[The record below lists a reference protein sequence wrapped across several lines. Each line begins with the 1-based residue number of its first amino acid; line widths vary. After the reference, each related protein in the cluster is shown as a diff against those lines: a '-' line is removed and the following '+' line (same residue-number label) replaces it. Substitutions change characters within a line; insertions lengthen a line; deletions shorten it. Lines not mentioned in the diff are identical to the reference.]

1 MIKKSDLK
9 PITAAIGT
17 VFVTSTLMTTSV
29 SAEENPFQMTDLSSG
44 YMVADGHEGK
54 CGEGKCGEKKSCKIK
69 KMKKMDTDGDGV
81 VSKDEFMA
89 HAEKKFS
96 RKDKNGDGVISA
108 DEMKRMKKHKEGKCG
123 EGKCGEGKCGEGK
136 CGEKKSDS

>member
-1 MIKKSDLK
+1 MLKKSNLK

-17 VFVTSTLMTTSV
+17 VFVTSTLIAAPA
-29 SAEENPFQMTDLSSG
+29 SADQNPFQMTELSSG

-54 CGEGKCGEKKSCKIK
+54 CGEGKCGDKKTCKIK
-69 KMKKMDTDGDGV
+69 KMKKMDTDGDGA

-136 CGEKKSDS
+136 CGEKESDS

>member
-1 MIKKSDLK
+1 MFKKSEIK
-9 PITAAIGT
+9 PIAAAIGT
-17 VFVTSTLMTTSV
+17 VFATSTIFMAPA
-29 SAEENPFQMTDLSSG
+29 SADENPFQMTELSSG

-54 CGEGKCGEKKSCKIK
+54 CGEGKCGEGKKMCKK
-69 KMKKMDTDGDGV
+69 KMKKMDTDGDGS

-96 RKDKNGDGVISA
+96 RKDKNGDGIISA
-108 DEMKRMKKHKEGKCG
+108 EEMKRKKKNK